1 MLQPVFEYDPSK
13 TPVES
18 GFVQAQTS
26 AIIVGGA
33 QEAIAP
39 SAMASVSGSDWQSP
53 L

>member
-1 MLQPVFEYDPSK
+1 MLQPVFDYDPSK

-33 QEAIAP
+33 PP
-39 SAMASVSGSDWQSP
+39 SLFSTTP
-53 L
+53 LVPLVNP